1 VINEMMLPASTLVL
15 AQRSNADGA
24 PAATGSPTGTATQG
38 ADGGGGGAP
47 AKPPGG
53 GLMALLPLFLVLM
66 VVMMILSGRKQKKH
80 RKTLMSS
87 LSKQDKVQ
95 TIGGVI
101 GTIVELRDHDVLLKV
116 DEGSG
121 TRIRF
126 AKSAIQTVLK
136 PARAHDIEEIPAE
149 VKPEQLQQQPI

>member
-1 VINEMMLPASTLVL
+1 MNYEMMLPAPSLML
-15 AQRSNADGA
+15 AQRSNAEGA
-24 PAATGSPTGTATQG
+24 PATTEG
-38 ADGGGGGAP
+38 ASSEGANGGGGGAP

-53 GLMALLPLFLVLM
+53 GLFALMPLFLVLM
-66 VVMMILSGRKQKKH
+66 VVMMILSGRKQKKR

-101 GTIVELRDHDVLLKV
+101 GTVVELRDHDVLLNV

-121 TRIRF
+121 TRVRF

-136 PARAHDIEEIPAE
+136 SARSHDIEEIPAE
-149 VKPEQLQQQPI
+149 VKPEQLQRTGV